1 MATSTAPVKISFD
14 EYLELEAAAKFKS
27 EYRSGEVFAMA
38 GGTPAHSEL
47 QGSIISLL
55 RQNKPKGC
63 RVFTADLKIFA
74 PAVNEGLYPDAS
86 LVCGDLEFYPGRQ
99 DVILNPMLVVEVLSP
114 STRDY
119 DLGMKASFYRTIP
132 SLATLL
138 FVDSERRWV
147 QRQTRQSHG
156 SNPGSNPGHQWSLTE
171 FADPGQTV
179 WTDGNHHITI
189 ADIYHEILA

>member
-1 MATSTAPVKISFD
+1 
-14 EYLELEAAAKFKS
+14 
-27 EYRSGEVFAMA
+27 MA
-38 GGTPAHSEL
+38 GGTPAHSRL
-47 QGSIISLL
+47 SGRMFVLL
-55 RQNKPKGC
+55 DKAKTCHAYTSN
-63 RVFTADLKIFA
+63 LKIFA

-86 LVCGDLEFYPGRQ
+86 LVRGDLEFYPGRK

-119 DLGMKASFYRTIP
+119 DLGRKASFYRTIP

>member
-14 EYLELEAAAKFKS
+14 EYLDLEAAAKFKS

-55 RQNKPKGC
+55 RQNKPKSC
-63 RVFTADLKIFA
+63 RVFTSDLKIFA
-74 PAVNEGLYPDAS
+74 PAANEGMYPDAS
-86 LVCGDLEFYPGRQ
+86 LVCGDLQFYSGRK

-132 SLATLL
+132 SIATLL

-147 QRQTRQSHG
+147 QRQTRQAP
-156 SNPGSNPGHQWSLTE
+156 PGSNPSSDHWILTE
-171 FADPGQTV
+171 FADSGQAV
-179 WTDGNHHITI
+179 WTDENQQIIVG
-189 ADIYHEILA
+189 DIYDGIL